1 MKVLSPFGEYPFVFQ
16 RLERR
21 GGALSVIGTVAGVE
35 SRVIFDGEDLR
46 AAGRLLAVPIAGIAV
61 ALAVRRLRSR
71 MRTTIP
77 A

>member
-21 GGALSVIGTVAGVE
+21 EGALAVVGTVAGVD
-35 SRVIFDGEDLR
+35 SRVVFDGDDLR
-46 AAGRLLAVPIAGIAV
+46 LVAKLAAVPVAGIAV
-61 ALAVRRLRSR
+61 ALALRRLR
-71 MRTTIP
+71 P

>member
-21 GGALSVIGTVAGVE
+21 DGTLAVVGTVAGVD
-35 SRVIFDGEDLR
+35 SRVIFDADDLR
-46 AAGRLLAVPIAGIAV
+46 LAAKLAAVPIAAIAV
-61 ALAVRRLRSR
+61 AVALRRLR
-71 MRTTIP
+71 P

>member
-21 GGALSVIGTVAGVE
+21 DGTLAVVGTVAGVD
-35 SRVIFDGEDLR
+35 SKVIFDADDLR
-46 AAGRLLAVPIAGIAV
+46 LVAKLVAVPVTAV
-61 ALAVRRLRSR
+61 AVAAALRRLR
-71 MRTTIP
+71 P

>member
-21 GGALSVIGTVAGVE
+21 DGTLAVVGTVAGVD
-35 SRVIFDGEDLR
+35 SKVIFDADDLR
-46 AAGRLLAVPIAGIAV
+46 LVAKLVAVPVAAIAV
-61 ALAVRRLRSR
+61 AAALRRLR
-71 MRTTIP
+71 P